1 MEPMRRPEGEED
13 SCAEV
18 QRDDPVIGE
27 LHREHWRVPVHGLT
41 HADPDG
47 IVQAIA
53 RRDGAVDLHL
63 TCGDSRTR
71 VRLDVCRAAQLS
83 TGIWEAAGAAQ
94 QFTASLGDD
103 QPLPPSGSEDLPQA
117 WRAHPHRNTPPRHR
131 SPRHRRKP
139 APVNKGAGMDATR
152 MIGLRL
158 RRIRH
163 ARDKSLQGHLRTGR
177 DEHLHPVADRTR
189 TT

>member
-1 MEPMRRPEGEED
+1 MRRPEGEED

-63 TCGDSRTR
+63 TCGDSP
-71 VRLDVCRAAQLS
+71 AA
-83 TGIWEAAGAAQ
+83 
-94 QFTASLGDD
+94 
-103 QPLPPSGSEDLPQA
+103 
-117 WRAHPHRNTPPRHR
+117 
-131 SPRHRRKP
+131 
-139 APVNKGAGMDATR
+139 
-152 MIGLRL
+152 
-158 RRIRH
+158 
-163 ARDKSLQGHLRTGR
+163 
-177 DEHLHPVADRTR
+177 EHLAPRR
-189 TT
+189 TTPTPRC